1 MADTNIEE
9 LLEEQLQEM
18 RLAIFSDATNN
29 SEDEIFTQM
38 LKNAKYIA
46 LNVLYPF
53 DMEKDTLPTRIAKD
67 WQVRCALFLYN
78 QMGQEGYTSYSEN
91 GLSWSKD
98 SSGIPMDLLNEL
110 TPMAG
115 VPK

>member
-1 MADTNIEE
+1 MANES
-9 LLEEQLQEM
+9 LLEEQLEEM
-18 RLAIFSDATNN
+18 RLAIFSDKSNT
-29 SEDEIFTQM
+29 SEDDVFTKC

-53 DMEKDTLPTRIAKD
+53 DLEKEELPSRIAID

-78 QMGQEGYTSYSEN
+78 LNGQEGYTSYSEN
-91 GLSWSKD
+91 GLSWRKASEY
-98 SSGIPMDLLNEL
+98 IPYELMNEL

-115 VPK
+115 VPR